1 MAHDRQL
8 HRCKSCGERVDSKLL
23 LTGRLA
29 DHVLKGY
36 QMELFNLEVSEW
48 SINLTTYF
56 GDVFLPHRTW
66 LLALGVIVI
75 LRVAK
80 LIRKKVS

>member
-1 MAHDRQL
+1 MAHDRYL
-8 HRCKSCGERVDSKLL
+8 RRCESCGERVITNCYPVR
-23 LTGRLA
+23 LTEQIERY
-29 DHVLKGY
+29 D
-36 QMELFNLEVSEW
+36 MELFNLEVSEW

-66 LLALGVIVI
+66 LLALGVIVL

-80 LIRKKVS
+80 LIRKAVR

>member
-1 MAHDRQL
+1 
-8 HRCKSCGERVDSKLL
+8 
-23 LTGRLA
+23 
-29 DHVLKGY
+29 
-36 QMELFNLEVSEW
+36 MELFNLEVSEW

-66 LLALGVIVI
+66 LFLAGVVVL

-80 LIRKKVS
+80 VIRKKAKK